1 MKFDNPH
8 VRTSIKLEFVKRNQ
22 PSDRRSSDFIA
33 LSRKELCLIR
43 SDGSKLRKP
52 NRNIRGMHILR
63 DVCYHS
69 SAGVHLLA
77 SLGKEMSILI
87 LTACSL
93 ELIGSVPMGQHIV
106 QNLAYMYQSGEVLTG
121 GSMGLRSFLLCSQS
135 SRNGRTRRWILQLT
149 RIYNCSPWV
158 NTLRY
163 HARTNTAVVVWPHAA
178 CVDLFNTAHSKR
190 IARLAGALHEQQITD
205 SIFFPRSYYFIT
217 SCLGGQIKIW
227 YRDFE
232 RGSTGRKLE
241 HANNA
246 NLSTYHLH
254 TFRGHRRAVMK
265 LDLHANHTALFLS
278 VSLDGSL
285 RVWNVETLELVRT
298 IETLSGCPLVDLVV
312 LNHGETI
319 VTLTDDGTIMEY
331 ISKSNSSEF
340 VLTMAPYTCDDGI
353 IESES
358 ADDEVHSLCA
368 GIGISEGSHV
378 DNRGSYE
385 LGPTSEGALEALT
398 FDAKDSVL
406 ECPALQMASIDRSM
420 VCTLRRLWFRS
431 QTVPGKTD
439 VSTTCIAAVFVH
451 GIFTYCLERSRI
463 CRTDIDKEQ
472 TRRQSQSSDSERLRT
487 IPIHRQIQ
495 GQRIKKNVNSSTLK
509 HKRGFTLV
517 HEIATIE
524 HPSPIP
530 FRRFFTASTSRGRPV
545 LAPHFFLEKARC
557 RERVWATAPI
567 C

>member
-1 MKFDNPH
+1 
-8 VRTSIKLEFVKRNQ
+8 
-22 PSDRRSSDFIA
+22 
-33 LSRKELCLIR
+33 
-43 SDGSKLRKP
+43 
-52 NRNIRGMHILR
+52 MHILR

-106 QNLAYMYQSGEVLTG
+106 QNLAYMYQS
-121 GSMGLRSFLLCSQS
+121 
-135 SRNGRTRRWILQLT
+135 
-149 RIYNCSPWV
+149 
-158 NTLRY
+158 
-163 HARTNTAVVVWPHAA
+163 
-178 CVDLFNTAHSKR
+178 DLFNTAHSKR

-319 VTLTDDGTIMEY
+319 VTLTDGGTIMEY

-420 VCTLRRLWFRS
+420 VYTLRRLWFRS
-431 QTVPGKTD
+431 QTVPEKTD

-451 GIFTYCLERSRI
+451 GIFTYCLEKSRI

-472 TRRQSQSSDSERLRT
+472 TRRQSQSSDSESLRT

-495 GQRIKKNVNSSTLK
+495 GQRIGKNVNSSSPK

-530 FRRFFTASTSRGRPV
+530 FRRFFTASTSRGRPSRRDV
-545 LAPHFFLEKARC
+545 GREYGRRHPSVSGMHADIARGADAARC
-557 RERVWATAPI
+557 VPVVI
-567 C
+567 CFSAASVSDSGIRCGGSRTWKGP